1 LPSLVLQDKT
11 IRLHRFPL
19 RKDDPL
25 QPWDSADEYLLKQ
38 FHDEGSEPG
47 NSILVVN
54 DAFGALT
61 TALHAHRPTTWND
74 SHLSRLALEHNL
86 VLNDL
91 SDENITFVTGD
102 LTPPGSF
109 DLVLL
114 KIPKSLAYLE
124 DVLLRLRNCLRPGS
138 VVMAG
143 GMIKHT
149 PARVYR
155 LMEGIIGPVRTS
167 LGWRK
172 ARLATAAFDPEREHP
187 ERLPD
192 CEFVLEDFGWNLANR
207 ANVFSRDHLD
217 LGTRLLLKHLPT
229 SDQPLRIADLG
240 CGNGVL
246 ALALARKCP
255 TASILGVDESHQ
267 AVASARTNIARTDL
281 AERDIIFSVA
291 DGLAECETGSLDL
304 VICNPP
310 FHIGRA
316 TGDLIAWR
324 MFEQAKRSL
333 QKGGELRIV
342 GNRHLGYHLKLKR
355 LFGTCEVL
363 GSDRKFVVLSA
374 IR

>member
-1 LPSLVLQDKT
+1 LPTLDLQDKSL
-11 IRLHRFPL
+11 RLHRFPL

-25 QPWDSADEYLLKQ
+25 QPWDSADEYLLKHVQ
-38 FHDEGSEPG
+38 ESESESG
-47 NSILVVN
+47 KSILVVN
-54 DAFGALT
+54 DGFGALT
-61 TALHAHRPTTWND
+61 VGLHGHCPAAWND

-91 SDENITFVTGD
+91 NAAD
-102 LTPPGSF
+102 LTFISGDETPSGSF

-124 DVLLRLRNCLRPGS
+124 DVLLRLRNCLAPGS
-138 VVMAG
+138 QVIAG

-155 LMEGIIGPVRTS
+155 LMEEIIGPTRTG
-167 LGWRK
+167 LGWKK
-172 ARLATAAFDPEREHP
+172 ARLATAEFDPGLEHP
-187 ERLPD
+187 ECLPD
-192 CEFVLEDFGWNLANR
+192 CEFVLEDYGWTLASG

-217 LGTRLLLKHLPT
+217 LGTRLLLKHLPA

-240 CGNGVL
+240 CGNGIL
-246 ALALARKCP
+246 ALAIPRLCP
-255 TASILGVDESHQ
+255 AASILGVDESHQ
-267 AVASARTNIARTDL
+267 AVASARENIRRTDL
-281 AERDIIFSVA
+281 EERDITFTVA
-291 DGLAECETGSLDL
+291 DGLAEMETGSLDL

-333 QKGGELRIV
+333 CKGGELRIV

-355 LFGTCEVL
+355 LFGNCEVL